1 MTVKVQ
7 LLVSEWCVPCRSAE
21 EVWRSVAQEK
31 DIVLEVLDVGQ
42 PEGRSVV
49 ARLGVRTVPA
59 TVIDDV
65 LKHVGVPSGTEAREF
80 VAAAADRAAGGAQY
94 VGLSMEATS
103 RWWIA
108 AAGIYL
114 ALAGAAL
121 FFGGGI
127 VGDAPWRGAAIHLFG
142 LGFAAFFVFGLG
154 EHMLP
159 RFIGAPI
166 RGGAVAWAQ
175 QALAHAGVIF
185 MLAGFA
191 AQQRTLA
198 LAGGVLAWIGFALF
212 AARLVPVLRHGR
224 SSPQPSRPRTLSGA
238 RR

>member
-1 MTVKVQ
+1 MKVQ

-21 EVWRSVAQEK
+21 EVWHAVAQEK
-31 DIVLEVLDVGQ
+31 DIAFEVLDVGQ
-42 PEGRSVV
+42 PEGRTVV

-65 LKHVGVPSGTEAREF
+65 LKHVGVPAPAEARGF

-103 RWWIA
+103 RWWLA

-121 FFGGGI
+121 LFGGGI
-127 VGDAPWRGAAIHLFG
+127 AGDPPWRAAGIHAFG

-159 RFIGAPI
+159 RFTGAPI
-166 RGGAVAWAQ
+166 RAGAVAWVQ
-175 QALAHAGVIF
+175 QGLAHAGVVF
-185 MLAGFA
+185 LLAGFV
-191 AQQRTLA
+191 AQQRELA
-198 LAGGVLAWIGFALF
+198 LAGGALAWMAFVLF
-212 AARLVPVLRHGR
+212 AGRLAPVLRHR
-224 SSPQPSRPRTLSGA
+224 SS
-238 RR
+238 